1 MIEAKRM
8 GREIEAMSNE
18 IDKKY
23 KETKGYT
30 LTYFGAGWDFEPVS
44 DKIYSKFT
52 HFIFIDSLPKLSH
65 YELGMSGYKKCKD
78 IESFIKTL
86 KNAAKKHKLTLMNI
100 KK

>member
-1 MIEAKRM
+1 MRIEETMIEAKRM
-8 GREIEAMSNE
+8 GREIEATSNE

-65 YELGMSGYKKCKD
+65 YEQGMSGYKKCKD
-78 IESFIKTL
+78 RIIHKNSNKCSQKT
-86 KNAAKKHKLTLMNI
+86 
-100 KK
+100 